1 MVRAL
6 VDLMLPRP
14 CPCGDPAGPACVRCR
29 GGLVA
34 SEARLVLPYPAP
46 VGLPVCAAGARYRGP
61 VRRLL
66 IAYKERGRR
75 DLAAVL
81 SMALVHAVLAL
92 PAVRAALLQ
101 PSAAS
106 ARRLL
111 LVPVPASRAA
121 WRARGFDHIVT
132 LVRDALGPLRQL
144 SRVAGL
150 EVSWAPLLELTRRV
164 ADQAGLST
172 ADRATN
178 LRGALRMRSPDRFH
192 PVRARAGPA
201 TLVILID
208 DVLTTGATLAEAVRA
223 LASGGI
229 RVKSAA
235 VIAAAVR
242 HPPQKQLALLPQ
254 RQGD

>member
-1 MVRAL
+1 
-6 VDLMLPRP
+6 
-14 CPCGDPAGPACVRCR
+14 
-29 GGLVA
+29 
-34 SEARLVLPYPAP
+34 LVLPYPAP
-46 VGLPVCAAGARYRGP
+46 IGLPVCAAGARYRGP

-81 SMALVHAVLAL
+81 SMALVHALLAL
-92 PAVRAALLQ
+92 PAVRAALEE
-101 PSAAS
+101 PSESS

-132 LVRDALGPLRQL
+132 LVRDALVPLRQL
-144 SRVAGL
+144 GRAAGL

-178 LRGALRMRSPDRFH
+178 LSGALRMRPAPRFH
-192 PVRARAGPA
+192 PAHTRAGPA
-201 TLVILID
+201 TLVVLID
-208 DVLTTGATLAEAVRA
+208 DVLTTGATMAEAARA
-223 LASGGI
+223 LASGGV
-229 RVKSAA
+229 RAQSSAVVATA
-235 VIAAAVR
+235 VRHVPAVR
-242 HPPQKQLALLPQ
+242 HPIENRLALLPQ
-254 RQGD
+254 AQRD